1 MPKAQQA
8 AVQLAQQQ
16 ALAAVQAQHGQAPS
30 SPFAAFSP
38 MTPNFSQFSTPNTPN
53 FASPVFPSSGF
64 AGVNMNGTGAF
75 GGHSGAT
82 TPIGGLGSALGY
94 GSDAAGQM
102 GNRTVYLGN
111 LMPGTTTE
119 ELCNNIRG
127 GQLQQI
133 KHLHDKNIA
142 VCGPLSAEFDVCN
155 R

>member
-1 MPKAQQA
+1 
-8 AVQLAQQQ
+8 
-16 ALAAVQAQHGQAPS
+16 
-30 SPFAAFSP
+30 

-142 VCGPLSAEFDVCN
+142 VRGPLCAESVMSN